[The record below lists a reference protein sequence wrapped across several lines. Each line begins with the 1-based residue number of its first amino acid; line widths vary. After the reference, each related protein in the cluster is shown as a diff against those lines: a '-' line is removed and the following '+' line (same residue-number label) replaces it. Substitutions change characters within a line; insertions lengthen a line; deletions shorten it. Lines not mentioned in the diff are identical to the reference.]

1 MNIEEM
7 ERALIKRYRT
17 KLYTPFCKAIGDYDL
32 IQPND
37 KIAVCISGGKDSLT
51 MAKLF
56 QELKRHGKI
65 PFEVKYLVMNPGY
78 NEENLNSLIENAKKM
93 GIPIKIKESNVFKV
107 SNLLGEGH
115 PCYLCA
121 KMRRGFLYDFAKE
134 EGCNKIAL
142 GHHFNDV
149 IETTLLNVF
158 YAGTFK
164 TMVPK
169 LKSTNHPGMELIRP
183 MVYVEENNIKNYI
196 DYCEIKAMGC
206 GCSVASGEIPSKRR
220 EVKEF
225 IAKMKKEFKDFDK
238 SVFSAGENVNLNC
251 VTGWYFK
258 DKRHSFLE
266 YYDEECENEENTS
279 CLE

>member
-1 MNIEEM
+1 
-7 ERALIKRYRT
+7 
-17 KLYTPFCKAIGDYDL
+17 
-32 IQPND
+32 
-37 KIAVCISGGKDSLT
+37 
-51 MAKLF
+51 
-56 QELKRHGKI
+56 
-65 PFEVKYLVMNPGY
+65 
-78 NEENLNSLIENAKKM
+78 
-93 GIPIKIKESNVFKV
+93 
-107 SNLLGEGH
+107 
-115 PCYLCA
+115 
-121 KMRRGFLYDFAKE
+121 
-134 EGCNKIAL
+134 
-142 GHHFNDV
+142 
-149 IETTLLNVF
+149 
-158 YAGTFK
+158 
-164 TMVPK
+164 MVPK

-206 GCSVASGEIPSKRR
+206 GCSVASGEMPSKRR

-238 SVFSAGENVNLNC
+238 SVFSSSENVNLNC